1 MRNNNKMNLIK
12 IISFVG
18 VFFIFQISADEL
30 SSKPASQA
38 TLEYQKSV
46 TNALPFADTRD
57 STLAEK
63 GLIKRPEKVEILDDN
78 GNIVWELGNYK
89 F

>member
-1 MRNNNKMNLIK
+1 MNLIK

-57 STLAEK
+57 FTLAEK
-63 GLIKRPEKVEILDDN
+63 A
-78 GNIVWELGNYK
+78 
-89 F
+89 